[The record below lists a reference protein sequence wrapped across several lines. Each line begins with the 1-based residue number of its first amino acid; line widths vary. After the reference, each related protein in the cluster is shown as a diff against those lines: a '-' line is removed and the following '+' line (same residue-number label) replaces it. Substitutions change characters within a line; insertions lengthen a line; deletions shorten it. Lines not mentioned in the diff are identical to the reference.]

1 MTSSEK
7 KNKRNGLIGT
17 VLFHVVL
24 VVAFLFLGLTYRI
37 PPPPE
42 EGISIDFGFSEQ
54 GLEEVQPED
63 NSLESNPVI
72 EEVIQETIEIEQ
84 EIVTQESVETEVIE
98 IPKENKK
105 EIVIEKEPE
114 EKQEEV
120 IIEKV
125 EKVVNKKHFIQEV
138 KRKKNNQMEIQKQ
151 WVIKDPLKVTSI
163 QINTR
168 VVVSVLMEKPINC

>member
-1 MTSSEK
+1 MTASEK

-54 GLEEVQPED
+54 GLEEIQPED

-72 EEVIQETIEIEQ
+72 EEIIQETIEIEQ
-84 EIVTQESVETEVIE
+84 EIVTQETVESEVIE
-98 IPKENKK
+98 IPKETKK
-105 EIVIEKEPE
+105 EIVKEKEPE
-114 EKQEEV
+114 K
-120 IIEKV
+120 
-125 EKVVNKKHFIQEV
+125 
-138 KRKKNNQMEIQKQ
+138 
-151 WVIKDPLKVTSI
+151 
-163 QINTR
+163 
-168 VVVSVLMEKPINC
+168 

>member
-1 MTSSEK
+1 MTSFEK

-24 VVAFLFLGLTYRI
+24 VVTFLFLGLTYRI

-98 IPKENKK
+98 IPKETKKRLFKKKNLKKNKK
-105 EIVIEKEPE
+105 KLLL
-114 EKQEEV
+114 
-120 IIEKV
+120 
-125 EKVVNKKHFIQEV
+125 
-138 KRKKNNQMEIQKQ
+138 KRLSQ
-151 WVIKDPLKVTSI
+151 
-163 QINTR
+163 
-168 VVVSVLMEKPINC
+168 

>member
-1 MTSSEK
+1 MTSYEK

-54 GLEEVQPED
+54 GLEEIQPED

-72 EEVIQETIEIEQ
+72 EEIIQETIEIEQ
-84 EIVTQESVETEVIE
+84 EIVTQETVESEVIE
-98 IPKENKK
+98 IPKETKK
-105 EIVIEKEPE
+105 EIVKEKEPE
-114 EKQEEV
+114 KKQEEV
-120 IIEKV
+120 IIEKI
-125 EKVVNKKHFIQEV
+125 EPVVNKKALYTGS
-138 KRKKNNQMEIQKQ
+138 KKKEKQSDGNKNKIGNQG
-151 WVIKDPLKVTSI
+151 SI
-163 QINTR
+163 EGDIN
-168 VVVSVLMEKPINC
+168 SSKYEGGGIGIDLSLIHI

>member
-42 EGISIDFGFSEQ
+42 EGISIDFGFTEQ
-54 GLEEVQPED
+54 GLEEIQPED

-72 EEVIQETIEIEQ
+72 EEIIQETIEIEQ
-84 EIVTQESVETEVIE
+84 EIVTQETVESEVIE
-98 IPKENKK
+98 IPKTTTQ
-105 EIVIEKEPE
+105 I
-114 EKQEEV
+114 KQRT
-120 IIEKV
+120 
-125 EKVVNKKHFIQEV
+125 FY
-138 KRKKNNQMEIQKQ
+138 
-151 WVIKDPLKVTSI
+151 
-163 QINTR
+163 INLPGGAR
-168 VVVSVLMEKPINC
+168 GFLLLSLIHI